1 LTDSLKRKPVTM
13 TATMIA
19 RERIIIII
27 YGIILRAKDKRFF
40 GIRSPVSTIV
50 HVSDILGWNFHAMKK
65 TYSYLPRPMYLN
77 LTF

>member
-27 YGIILRAKDKRFF
+27 YGTILRAKDKRFF

-50 HVSDILGWNFHAMKK
+50 SDILGWNLHAMKK